1 MMTGDSRV
9 AVRRNDRERRGRG
22 RNHGRQKVVIDTRHD
37 ITRRRSSSG
46 STALSAVD
54 NTSTAVV
61 LTTGLADMRPTGL
74 ALALAR
80 NGLVRSLVPSTG
92 LDRHPG
98 ASNSSTL

>member
-37 ITRRRSSSG
+37 ITRRRSSS
-46 STALSAVD
+46 TALSAVD

-61 LTTGLADMRPTGL
+61 LMTGLADMRPTG
-74 ALALAR
+74 LALAR